1 MIIYVVEEALPGGD
15 WEPVSSMHHYR
26 DPATAKQVRDVIQ
39 SLADQERAQIAYRV
53 QMYVRRDGA
62 VRFPGREQ
70 DWLPLT
76 T

>member
-1 MIIYVVEEALPGGD
+1 MA
-15 WEPVSSMHHYR
+15 SR
-26 DPATAKQVRDVIQ
+26 RAKGKC
-39 SLADQERAQIAYRV
+39 LADQERAQIAYRV